1 MSNKVHSR
9 DLFAVLRRMIPNIP
23 EKTTKLTITLEL
35 NEAARFTCEAFA
47 EIGESGEFESKQYTL
62 SEVSNEHE

>member
-1 MSNKVHSR
+1 
-9 DLFAVLRRMIPNIP
+9 MIPNIP
-23 EKTTKLTITLEL
+23 EKTIKLTITLEL